1 MEETRSVSCFL
12 AKRRPTSKLQSPSIH
27 FTDPFPGKQSTQRRE
42 GGENTDHRWRGIV
55 SRVRSLSLKVVARV
69 EMAQSGIGLL
79 LGSRG
84 SRGSCCARLL
94 LLPPPPDAPSIR
106 QMGEGER
113 EGRGLRDS
121 WRRFA
126 ISVSLMKASR

>member
-27 FTDPFPGKQSTQRRE
+27 FTDPFPGKQSIQRRE

-55 SRVRSLSLKVVARV
+55 SRVRTLSLKVVARV

-113 EGRGLRDS
+113 GER
-121 WRRFA
+121 
-126 ISVSLMKASR
+126 IT

>member
-55 SRVRSLSLKVVARV
+55 SRVRTLSLKVVARV

-94 LLPPPPDAPSIR
+94 LLPPLLMPLRS
-106 QMGEGER
+106 GKWER
-113 EGRGLRDS
+113 ESVGRGLRDS